1 MLLATASIGRKLL
14 LSFIAMAML
23 VMLSALIGVSGFS
36 LVAKTERNV
45 VDAAIPAMIEARQV
59 SELSTRIISSV
70 QMLSNAQNEQER
82 KEAGRVLFEQLESL
96 LTHIKELGGES
107 FDSKLLDALESNV
120 QNVINNLAELGVT
133 VERKLWLPQTKEI
146 DTRVEEMRLLSEEL
160 EQLTRTQVQ
169 NTSTIAVANVTH
181 IYDLLEANKKDQ
193 VYQALDALVEVDL
206 DLTERLHEL
215 HLLRF

>member
-82 KEAGRVLFEQLESL
+82 KEAGRVCC
-96 LTHIKELGGES
+96 
-107 FDSKLLDALESNV
+107 
-120 QNVINNLAELGVT
+120 
-133 VERKLWLPQTKEI
+133 
-146 DTRVEEMRLLSEEL
+146 
-160 EQLTRTQVQ
+160 RT
-169 NTSTIAVANVTH
+169 T
-181 IYDLLEANKKDQ
+181 
-193 VYQALDALVEVDL
+193 
-206 DLTERLHEL
+206 
-215 HLLRF
+215 